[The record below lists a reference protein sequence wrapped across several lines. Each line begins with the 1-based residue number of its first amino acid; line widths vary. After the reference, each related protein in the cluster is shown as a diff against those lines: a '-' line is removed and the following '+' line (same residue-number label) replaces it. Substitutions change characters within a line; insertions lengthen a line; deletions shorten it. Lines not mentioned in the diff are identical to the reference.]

1 MDLVNRADSALLVID
16 AQEDFYRF
24 DPSVVDLEVFDR
36 FLDTAAWVTAVAAAM
51 AVPIVATEE
60 DSATLGGTADRIAKW
75 FPSET
80 AVLEKEVFGA
90 AEVPSIMEAIRRLDR
105 GTLVLIG
112 LETDVC
118 VSHTALGLRG
128 LGFRV
133 VAVVDALYTTGD
145 GHEHGIRR
153 LQAAGVELLS
163 ARQLWYEWCKDLAT
177 FREFDA
183 LIPDPPGFSK

>member
-36 FLDTAAWVTAVAAAM
+36 FLDIAAWVTAVAAAM

-80 AVLEKEVFGA
+80 AVLEKEVFGSCRSAVDHGGDPA
-90 AEVPSIMEAIRRLDR
+90 A
-105 GTLVLIG
+105 
-112 LETDVC
+112 
-118 VSHTALGLRG
+118 
-128 LGFRV
+128 
-133 VAVVDALYTTGD
+133 
-145 GHEHGIRR
+145 
-153 LQAAGVELLS
+153 
-163 ARQLWYEWCKDLAT
+163 
-177 FREFDA
+177 
-183 LIPDPPGFSK
+183 